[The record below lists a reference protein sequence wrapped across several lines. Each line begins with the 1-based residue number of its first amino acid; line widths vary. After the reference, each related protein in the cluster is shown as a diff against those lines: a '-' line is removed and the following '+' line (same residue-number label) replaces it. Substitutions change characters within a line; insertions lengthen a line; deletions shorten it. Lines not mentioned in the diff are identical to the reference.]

1 MFNQNIKDP
10 TMPPPRNRSRRN
22 SMGIQNEYGDDPA
35 ADFADLFGAP
45 EDLGAPEDAVDSFA
59 LTGRYTTAKI
69 TANAEY
75 HVR

>member
-1 MFNQNIKDP
+1 
-10 TMPPPRNRSRRN
+10 MPPVRNRSRRN

-45 EDLGAPEDAVDSFA
+45 EDLGAPVYAVDSFA
-59 LTGRYTTAKI
+59 LTDEGYTTAKI